1 VCCASRFL
9 TVTFLVM
16 IMDNSNLRLLVFLAI
31 VVSPMSLMAHED
43 GEKIPGGEIRTLHSS
58 VLEEDRT
65 LYVGLPG
72 GYDATDTD
80 YAVFY
85 KLDGDERSFA
95 MTLSELEELREAKLI
110 PPMILVGIPNTDRDR
125 DMLPIAIPGR
135 RGSGGSDKFLKFV
148 REEMIPF
155 VEENYRASD
164 FNIIMGTSNTALFAI
179 YAFVHQPSTFDAYL
193 ASSPMIGH
201 SPELIRTATERLLS
215 QDLRLDASLYIIY
228 GDEDSWK
235 VVESV
240 PVFLKQLGA
249 SMPEGLR
256 LERVILSGEG
266 HVPSSS
272 LTRGM
277 GWIYSDQEPR

>member
-1 VCCASRFL
+1 
-9 TVTFLVM
+9 M
-16 IMDNSNLRLLVFLAI
+16 IMDNRNLRLLVFLAI
-31 VVSPMSLMAHED
+31 VVSPMSLMAQED

-72 GYDATDTD
+72 DYDATDTD

-125 DMLPIAIPGR
+125 DMLPVAIPGR
-135 RGSGGSDKFLKFV
+135 RGSGGSDNFLKFV
-148 REEMIPF
+148 QEEMIPF

-201 SPELIRTATERLLS
+201 SPELIQTATERLLS

-228 GDEDSWK
+228 GDEDSSK

-240 PVFLKQLGA
+240 PVFLKQLRA

-256 LERVILSGEG
+256 LEHVILPGEG

-277 GWIYSDQEPR
+277 GWIYSDLEPR